1 MKKKGI
7 EDTHLVVVAFEESE
21 ERGLS
26 TSGTLDT
33 SESNVVAGA
42 LDVAEIPKEFLH
54 GVCVLSAF

>member
-1 MKKKGI
+1 M
-7 EDTHLVVVAFEESE
+7 VAFEESE